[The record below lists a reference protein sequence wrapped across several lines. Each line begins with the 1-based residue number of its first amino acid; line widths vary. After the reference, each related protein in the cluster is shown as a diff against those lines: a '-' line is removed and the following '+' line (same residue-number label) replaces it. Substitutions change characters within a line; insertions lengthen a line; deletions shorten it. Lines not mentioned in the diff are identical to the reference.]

1 MNNKNNSL
9 LEILKVNRG
18 IIAVLVVLFVFLSIF
33 SPVFLSVNN
42 LITLLQQITNNMFIA
57 LAMTLVIITGGIDL
71 SVGAIVALVGTLS
84 VGLIINQNVPILLSV
99 LIALLLGAT
108 IGAINGCIISKFS
121 LPPFIVTLAT
131 MNIARGAAYLYS
143 GGSSLRITEEI
154 FNKIGTIRIFGLIP
168 IPIVYMIV
176 FIFIFSIL
184 LSKTKFGTGV
194 YAIGGNRE
202 AARLSGINTKRIELL
217 VYTLSGFMAAFA
229 GIVLA
234 ARMFSGQPSIGEG
247 YEMDAI
253 AASVLGG
260 VSMSGGKG
268 RVSGTVFGALVIGIV
283 SNGLNLLG
291 VSSFWQ
297 LVVMGV
303 IILVAV
309 IIDAQ
314 KDILKK

>member
-1 MNNKNNSL
+1 M
-9 LEILKVNRG
+9 
-18 IIAVLVVLFVFLSIF
+18 VLFVFLSIF

-108 IGAINGCIISKFS
+108 IGAINGFIISKFS

>member
-18 IIAVLVVLFVFLSIF
+18 IIAVLMVLFVFLSIF

-108 IGAINGCIISKFS
+108 IGAINGFIISKFS

-202 AARLSGINTKRIELL
+202 AARLSGINAKRIELL

-283 SNGLNLLG
+283 SNGLNLIG

>member
-18 IIAVLVVLFVFLSIF
+18 IIAVLMVLFVFLSIF

-108 IGAINGCIISKFS
+108 IGAINGFIISKFS